1 MNNTIKN
8 IEKKLFNC
16 LDFEHIEDE
25 KYIKRQLKE
34 IRNSFKDLPIE
45 TTVVIENFIK
55 MYVYP
60 IIFDTNYF
68 NFTRKDEFGKINE
81 DGIFEINSEVSL
93 DKILFLM
100 YQHSFYLQNC
110 LREYFKSYFC
120 VTI

>member
-1 MNNTIKN
+1 MNNIIKN

-16 LDFEHIEDE
+16 LDFDHIEDK

-45 TTVVIENFIK
+45 TTAVIENFIK

-60 IIFDTNYF
+60 TIFDTNYF

-81 DGIFEINSEVSL
+81 QGIFELTARLRWIKLFFLCMNIHSIF
-93 DKILFLM
+93 KIVYENTLKVI
-100 YQHSFYLQNC
+100 S
-110 LREYFKSYFC
+110 
-120 VTI
+120 V